1 MASSNN
7 EVLKWPVSV
16 HWKENCVDEILM
28 VKPCLVLDGIK
39 ILTTIKQK
47 DIVIFLLQKI
57 LTA

>member
-39 ILTTIKQK
+39 ILATIKQK